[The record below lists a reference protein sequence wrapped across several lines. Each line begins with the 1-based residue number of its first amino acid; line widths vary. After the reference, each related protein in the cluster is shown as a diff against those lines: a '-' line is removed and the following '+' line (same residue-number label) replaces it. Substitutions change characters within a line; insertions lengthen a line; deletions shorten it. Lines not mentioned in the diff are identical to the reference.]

1 MRLGILISI
10 LAVALAGNTRG
21 AVTLPMRT
29 VFKGQDRFEQ
39 LVLRAKAENW
49 KMLPIGQR
57 TAVVGQAMV
66 GTPYR
71 SFTLEVDNRVES
83 PSVNFI
89 GLDCWTFF
97 ETALAFA
104 RMLDE
109 PETNWTSAQLLHYI
123 EIDRYRHAECT
134 GEYLSRLHYLE
145 DWLYD
150 NDRRGLVADLTR
162 SLGGVSVPHSAR
174 EMTNGWRHYRYLVHN
189 RGLLRPLAEME
200 AEVSSRPL
208 YEIPKRRVAAIEWRH
223 YRHCL
228 ARRPPHLNPRYI
240 TRRFGITWRGRHRPL
255 HACVSAAQLWPG
267 RDRYT
272 ALELSLPL
280 QRGHRD
286 SSGAASAL
294 TDSPA
299 NHLTNYRVN
308 ISVLQVR
315 HRIVNWQARFRQA
328 LRLICRRRSR

>member
-10 LAVALAGNTRG
+10 LAVALIGTTRG

-39 LVLRAKAENW
+39 LVVRAKAENW
-49 KMLPIGQR
+49 KMLPIGER

-71 SFTLEVDNRVES
+71 SFTLEIDNRVES
-83 PSVNFI
+83 PSVNFT

-97 ETALAFA
+97 EAALAFA

-109 PETNWTSAQLLHYI
+109 PETNWTPAQLLHYI
-123 EIDRYRHAECT
+123 EMDRYRDGECT

-150 NDRRGLVADLTR
+150 NNRRGLVADLTR

-174 EMTNGWRHYRYLVHN
+174 EMTSGWRHYRYLVHN

-200 AEVSSRPL
+200 AQVSSRPL
-208 YEIPKRRVAAIEWRH
+208 YEIPKSRVAAIESRLRSGDIIGIVSREGRSSSLRATSH
-223 YRHCL
+223 VGLALRATDGTIHFMHASAPRNYGRVVIDARLSNYLYRFSSD
-228 ARRPPHLNPRYI
+228 
-240 TRRFGITWRGRHRPL
+240 TGILVARPL
-255 HACVSAAQLWPG
+255 
-267 RDRYT
+267 R
-272 ALELSLPL
+272 
-280 QRGHRD
+280 
-286 SSGAASAL
+286 
-294 TDSPA
+294 
-299 NHLTNYRVN
+299 
-308 ISVLQVR
+308 
-315 HRIVNWQARFRQA
+315 
-328 LRLICRRRSR
+328 